1 MIVLQ
6 GNNSK
11 FKRIKEANLLK
22 KKNNLKFKRKIYLK
36 NIPVINIASL
46 FIIKCTY
53 LNCQHQYLIRTLFEH
68 QHHLFIVVLSH
79 TANCEV
85 HFQSNILSSNLI

>member
-1 MIVLQ
+1 M
-6 GNNSK
+6 
-11 FKRIKEANLLK
+11 K
-22 KKNNLKFKRKIYLK
+22 KKLTNLKGKYLK
-36 NIPVINIASL
+36 NIPESVINIASL

-85 HFQSNILSSNLI
+85 DFQSNKLSSNLI